1 MYTFNAGSN
10 EAVPLSNVPSSML
23 PDQGSNFPAYPGN
36 SSSDPSQI
44 PGNMLP
50 EPDINLP
57 AYPGNSSSDPSQIPG
72 NMLPE
77 PDINL
82 PAYPGNTQP
91 IIPNPD
97 VNQGG
102 STGPNRPGSIIIP
115 GIQVNPPCFYC
126 SPSRNAKVRF
136 LNAAYGYSP
145 FRVYINNRFL
155 VNGLGYASLTP
166 YGRVASGFQT
176 ITIRGMNGYLYLRK
190 SIPIS
195 NNDTST
201 IAIINK
207 ANGID
212 LVQISDT
219 TCSRPRGISCL
230 RMVNLATNTNPLDL
244 LLSDGRMVFSDVELK
259 EVTSFRRARPGEYEF
274 SLADTNIPSSSEIF
288 DIDTIDGDFDDLDLP
303 NILVTFFVE
312 IQANSSYTIYVLSRT
327 KEKNAI
333 QVLTIQDR

>member
-10 EAVPLSNVPSSML
+10 EAVPLSNAPGSMLPDQDNNFPAYPGNSSSDPGQIPDSMLPDQGNNTPAYPGNFNPEPDQFPGNML

-36 SSSDPSQI
+36 
-44 PGNMLP
+44 
-50 EPDINLP
+50 
-57 AYPGNSSSDPSQIPG
+57 
-72 NMLPE
+72 
-77 PDINL
+77 
-82 PAYPGNTQP
+82 TTP

-97 VNQGG
+97 INQGG
-102 STGPNRPGSIIIP
+102 STAPNRPGSIIIP
-115 GIQVNPPCFYC
+115 GIQVNPPCYYC
-126 SPSRNAKVRF
+126 SSGRNAKVRF

-207 ANGID
+207 SNGID
-212 LVQISDT
+212 LVQISDVS
-219 TCSRPRGISCL
+219 CSRPRGMSCL
-230 RMVNLATNTNPLDL
+230 RMVNLATNTNPLDM

-274 SLADTNIPSSSEIF
+274 SLADTNIPNSLQIF

-303 NILVTFFVE
+303 NILVTFFVD
-312 IQANSSYTIYVLSRT
+312 IQQNSSYTIYVLSRT

>member
-1 MYTFNAGSN
+1 MYTFNDGSN
-10 EAVPLSNVPSSML
+10 EAVPLSNVPGSML
-23 PDQGSNFPAYPGN
+23 PDQGSNF
-36 SSSDPSQI
+36 
-44 PGNMLP
+44 
-50 EPDINLP
+50 P

-201 IAIINK
+201 IAIINT

-212 LVQISDT
+212 LVQ
-219 TCSRPRGISCL
+219 
-230 RMVNLATNTNPLDL
+230 TNPLDL